1 MPASILGTSWPR
13 SLNQVVERLR
23 DRRPSSLL
31 AALRPAPQPAKPE
44 LPGLQG
50 EALARHHLAL
60 AVDAL
65 RKPGSSKPELFRTLR
80 LLLNGFEQATGR
92 PEFTSPVANE
102 QLALPALSRRT
113 RLLSRAFE
121 SANSLAAWRKASDRS
136 LGESRVS

>member
-1 MPASILGTSWPR
+1 MSATILGTSWPR

-23 DRRPSSLL
+23 DRAPSSLM
-31 AALRPAPQPAKPE
+31 AALRPAPEAAKPE

-60 AVDAL
+60 AMEAI

-92 PEFTSPVANE
+92 PQFANPIPSA
-102 QLALPALSRRT
+102 QPALPAMTRRT

-121 SANSLAAWRKASDRS
+121 SANALAAWRT
-136 LGESRVS
+136 ESTQPVGKQRAA